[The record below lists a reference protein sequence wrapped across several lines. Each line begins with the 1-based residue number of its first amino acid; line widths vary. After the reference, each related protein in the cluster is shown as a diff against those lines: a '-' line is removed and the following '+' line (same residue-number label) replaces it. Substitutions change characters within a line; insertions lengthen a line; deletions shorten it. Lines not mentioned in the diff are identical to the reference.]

1 MRYSRE
7 KSQEFPSGNPSRA
20 RKISIRDEI
29 REIKGVDFVSFSCV
43 SRDAMT
49 SRGGRTRFFF
59 SSDDL
64 PRFPGPRAKKKMGEI
79 GACIIY

>member
-1 MRYSRE
+1 MRYSLE

-20 RKISIRDEI
+20 RKISIRDDLEI

-59 SSDDL
+59 
-64 PRFPGPRAKKKMGEI
+64 R
-79 GACIIY
+79 